1 MPLLRSQPANP
12 AVPRCANAQIRFAHV
27 ASLLSTSTN
36 PWGKPAVTPWKR
48 LGTTS
53 HGAEF
58 RTSGTQLYPWPEQ
71 EFKFVAMAQRTH
83 QPQLWYFLILT
94 RMPNG
99 GPFRAGEGKRKNT
112 VTNIYTQYM
121 KKWRQHH
128 RWKKKNKDI
137 AILKPDTG
145 GLASIKLVAKL
156 MPAAE
161 ICIGI
166 YHWKNDHPG
175 RPLGFHSNIRFTQ
188 HYIFNLCQC
197 VFFKFVLCHSC
208 CLECTQCGWI

>member
-1 MPLLRSQPANP
+1 MPLLRLQPANP

-71 EFKFVAMAQRTH
+71 EFKFGAMAQRTH

-94 RMPNG
+94 PYAER
-99 GPFRAGEGKRKNT
+99 RAIQGRGREAQKHCD
-112 VTNIYTQYM
+112 QYIHTIHEEL
-121 KKWRQHH
+121 KTASSL
-128 RWKKKNKDI
+128 KKKNKDI

-145 GLASIKLVAKL
+145 GLGSIKLVAKL

>member
-1 MPLLRSQPANP
+1 MRKLGLLTWLAFLALRPILKASRPWRRGSVWA
-12 AVPRCANAQIRFAHV
+12 PRRTAKNLGPPEPNCTRGQSKSSN
-27 ASLLSTSTN
+27 LSRWRN
-36 PWGKPAVTPWKR
+36 ELINLNFDIFW
-48 LGTTS
+48 
-53 HGAEF
+53 F
-58 RTSGTQLYPWPEQ
+58 WP
-71 EFKFVAMAQRTH
+71 
-83 QPQLWYFLILT
+83 

-128 RWKKKNKDI
+128 RWKKNKDI

-145 GLASIKLVAKL
+145 GLGSIKLVAKL